1 MPGVVNV
8 TILGPPANDAA
19 ATLRERVKAAIQS
32 DLATDGAVAVL
43 LTYSAA
49 TDSYRIETATEHL
62 GIVTR
67 GAGTARLQHRTADV
81 RQIILACGA
90 KVDGGH

>member
-1 MPGVVNV
+1 VPGGV
-8 TILGPPANDAA
+8 TITVLGPPADAA
-19 ATLRERVKAAIQS
+19 AAALRERMKSAIQS
-32 DLATDGAVAVL
+32 DLMTDGAVAVL

-62 GIVTR
+62 GISR

-90 KVDGGH
+90 KVDTAR